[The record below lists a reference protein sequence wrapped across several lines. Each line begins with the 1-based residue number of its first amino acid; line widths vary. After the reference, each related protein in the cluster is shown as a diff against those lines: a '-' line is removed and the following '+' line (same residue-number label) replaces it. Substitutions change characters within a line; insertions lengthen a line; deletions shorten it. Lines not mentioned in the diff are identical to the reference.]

1 MRLFHSL
8 GKTEPKWHVRDFIL
22 YNRCRKS
29 FSEQRI
35 LLEEKL
41 CAHRCRT
48 NQGISTIRKEK
59 GLEWFSLL
67 RSEGERILRRSNR
80 KRADI
85 NRNHSFQ

>member
-48 NQGISTIRKEK
+48 NQSISITRKEQ
-59 GLEWFSLL
+59 GLERFSL
-67 RSEGERILRRSNR
+67 RQSKGEKDPS
-80 KRADI
+80 AEY
-85 NRNHSFQ
+85 